1 MGSLGG
7 RGAWHAQTERDATDQ
22 DFVSAALGGDRRA
35 LESHQ
40 QWIYRIVTNQA
51 LFRSHPF
58 YSGKDMIPYL
68 RDLLGT
74 PEFENIFRMN

>member
-1 MGSLGG
+1 MK
-7 RGAWHAQTERDATDQ
+7 EI
-22 DFVSAALGGDRRA
+22 VS
-35 LESHQ
+35 
-40 QWIYRIVTNQA
+40 RIQEEYKEEVDSRFQA